1 MAGPPPAGQRARG
14 RRLVAVLAAGA
25 CIGLA
30 GFSSPAAAQLRVT
43 DDRGVTLTLER
54 APQRIVSLLPSL
66 TESVCALQAC
76 DRLVGVDR
84 WSDWPASVRALP
96 RLGGIDEVS
105 VEALVRLKP
114 DIVLAARSQR
124 LLERLEGLGL
134 KVLALDSDRHEDVR
148 RSLATLGTL
157 LGRPEAGAQAWT
169 AIQAELARAAARVPE
184 AWKGR
189 SVYVE
194 IGSGGYA
201 AAASSFVGETLQR
214 LGLANV
220 APADAGPFPKMNP
233 EFVLRAQPQLL
244 IGTARELRA
253 MPSRPGWQALPALQR
268 GQVCGFEAAAWNALV
283 RPGPRLG
290 EAAGLIVD
298 CLVALPQGR

>member
-1 MAGPPPAGQRARG
+1 MQRLNRLGRRARALM
-14 RRLVAVLAAGA
+14 RAGA
-25 CIGLA
+25 WALTSAMLA
-30 GFSSPAAAQLRVT
+30 TSALAQIRIT
-43 DDRGVTLTLER
+43 DDRGTTLTLQHP
-54 APQRIVSLLPSL
+54 PQRIVSLLPSL
-66 TESVCALQAC
+66 TETLCALQAC

-84 WSDWPASVRALP
+84 WSDWPEQVRSLP

-114 DIVLAARSQR
+114 DVVLAARSQR
-124 LLERLEGLGL
+124 LLERLEALGL
-134 KVLALDSDRHEDVR
+134 KVLALESDQHEDVR
-148 RSLATLGTL
+148 RSMVTLATL
-157 LGRPEAGAQAWT
+157 LGRPEAGTHAW
-169 AIQAELARAAARVPE
+169 AGIQDQLARAAARMPP

-201 AAASSFVGETLQR
+201 AARGSFVGETLHR
-214 LGLANV
+214 LGLGNV
-220 APADAGPFPKMNP
+220 APADAGPFPKLNG

-244 IGTARELRA
+244 VGTAREVKA
-253 MPSRPGWQALPALQR
+253 MPARPGWQRLPALQQ
-268 GQVCGFEAAAWNALV
+268 GQVCGFEPAAWNALV

-298 CLVALPQGR
+298 CLVALPPIR